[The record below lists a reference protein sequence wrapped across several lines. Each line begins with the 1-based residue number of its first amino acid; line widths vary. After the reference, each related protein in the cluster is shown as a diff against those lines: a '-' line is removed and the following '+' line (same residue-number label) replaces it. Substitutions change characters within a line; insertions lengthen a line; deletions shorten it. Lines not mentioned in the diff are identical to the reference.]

1 MMKIRNI
8 AQSLAVSIL
17 ATLMLHFSAPTG
29 FAQQVAPDQIVVDAK
44 NWSDVYKAYQ
54 HFGKKA
60 DGVVAGAF
68 TDKVSTLL
76 AERWDLLDELRVLGA
91 KDKRFMKFVMSNI
104 NEAVPANLGKTIRE
118 NATNQCS
125 PKEHKQLCQKII
137 QSLERASKR

>member
-1 MMKIRNI
+1 L
-8 AQSLAVSIL
+8 LAVSVL
-17 ATLMLHFSAPTG
+17 ATLTLLFSAPTG
-29 FAQQVAPDQIVVDAK
+29 FGQQVAPDQVVVDAK

-54 HFGKKA
+54 HLGKKA

-104 NEAVPANLGKTIRE
+104 NEAVPSNVGKKIRE
-118 NATNQCS
+118 NATNKC
-125 PKEHKQLCQKII
+125 PEKEQLCKKII
-137 QSLERASKR
+137 QSLERVSKR